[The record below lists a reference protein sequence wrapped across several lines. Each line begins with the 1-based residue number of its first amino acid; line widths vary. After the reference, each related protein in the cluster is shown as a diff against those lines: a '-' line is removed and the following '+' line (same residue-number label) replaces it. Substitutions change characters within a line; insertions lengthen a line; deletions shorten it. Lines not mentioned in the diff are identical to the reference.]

1 MTALSFVKVA
11 TPLSWAFNPKADHSK
26 FLKFHVNSN
35 KYKHNTQQTN
45 YQRHYHHHRLS
56 IKLYFSFYVN

>member
-1 MTALSFVKVA
+1 

-45 YQRHYHHHRLS
+45 YQRHYHHRFS